1 MLSVMV
7 VGAGAAFSDQDKIE
21 NTEAVDACSALN
33 IINGYEDGAFHPE
46 RNIKRAEVTKM
57 ICVALNGGEEPNTS
71 TNAKPTFTDVRG
83 TIYAWA
89 EGYIEACVAQ
99 GIVDGVGG
107 TRFAPAS
114 NVTGAQ
120 LAKMLLVSLGYNAT
134 TEKFTGNAWE
144 TNVNV
149 RASQKHLYDGLEKMD
164 TSAPVTRDQAA
175 QMVWNA
181 MQAYEVE
188 YKDGV
193 LQDKVVGTTND
204 KVTLLYDRYD
214 AWISV
219 GTLTKVDSTDLSIAM
234 SEADKVA
241 SDYSEKDSVVDF
253 TKLDQDYSALLGQ
266 KVKVLFTAK
275 NLDDVIGVFATK
287 NNTVITAVQNALDT
301 ENAKIK
307 LDGKLYTL
315 ESAGVKVIKDGE
327 TVTENW
333 HAVDFKDT
341 NSPAVITLIDNDNNG
356 KIDTAVVKTVA
367 VAKVTF
373 VSDKQI
379 IAGGKTYKTADENI
393 ATGLA
398 KDDFVVITH
407 NLYKDNLDIVKA
419 DKATGTVDAT
429 KGPNAAYTDYQI
441 DGTWYVAADNRDEIN
456 AAVKAGTK
464 VDYVVVNGVLF
475 YAEKTTNTGDK
486 LDDILFVAYVG
497 QDGLSNDQ
505 ARVMFPDGKKD
516 TINLKD
522 TYYDDTL
529 NDGDD
534 KKDDLIVGGQFY
546 EFNKSGNENEY
557 ELLAVNP
564 KTDYYGAFTYFGS
577 KPLQG
582 MGTQAGPDSV
592 ANVGKID
599 DNADVIVYQPQN
611 GTGAYEAN
619 PDDVTK
625 AVVKHITGK
634 QLKSNGTVLKQ
645 TTLESNAF
653 TFQSEV
659 KGFDR
664 ASVLAVTYKG
674 AWSDLEGLTANSNY
688 GYIVKDAEKVAGG
701 IRFEMITAD
710 DKDPITVIADKS
722 SVGKFLKGAVVGYSS
737 ITPAAEGEKNATVND
752 LSFVD
757 VKAGSIVAT
766 NKTDKFSVGNNEGEM
781 DLDDFTTVI
790 FTNTYAGKIEKNP
803 NGAPEKAEDSRINV
817 LYVNKEVA
825 IIDANQI
832 GGDVYATNDVTAVN
846 FGEKDS
852 VQWTDANTGETW
864 SMSNRGAY
872 TNSILDLSVTAEKS
886 GKITLKIGNGDAKTY
901 DVVANQAF
909 KLNGIKVTGDVVL
922 TWGDNAGGGTV
933 TGNVKFDAIDML
945 ASKNDSVT
953 FNVSGLPAATGNL
966 VANNLVRILDASGTP
981 VSATATISVTAFGA
995 GESQSVTIATGAT
1008 GVTPGTY
1015 TIEILANGAQGKATF
1030 VVGQAGQTTP
1040 AGATGTATGVAT
1052 IGDFKI
1058 TTTKDVY
1065 AKGEA
1070 VAAEVEYTGTD
1081 TTLTSGATITLTP
1094 TNLDK
1099 NDTAIVKFPAG
1110 ALKKG
1115 ATQTVTFAG
1124 KADGTINAITVA
1136 GVAANTKA
1144 AAPVVSNTTSIRSA
1158 TTGTTGLLTR
1168 MAARTSTP

>member
-1 MLSVMV
+1 MLCLAVMLSVMV

-107 TRFAPAS
+107 NRFAPAS

-149 RASQKHLYDGLEKMD
+149 RASQKHLYDGLEKLD

-219 GTLTKVDSTDLSIAM
+219 GTLTKVDSTDLSITM

-253 TKLDQDYSALLGQ
+253 TKLNQDYSALLGQ

-287 NNTVITAVQNALDT
+287 NNTVITAVQNALDV

-315 ESAGVKVIKDGE
+315 ESAGVQVIVDGKAAA
-327 TVTENW
+327 ENW

-356 KIDTAVVKTVA
+356 KIDTAVVKTVD

-373 VSDKQI
+373 VSSTQI
-379 IAGGKTYKTADENI
+379 IASGKTYKTADENI
-393 ATGLA
+393 AEGLA

-429 KGPNAAYTDYQI
+429 KGPNSGYTDYQI

-475 YAEKTTNTGDK
+475 YAEKTTSTSDK

-497 QDGLSNDQ
+497 QDGLSNEQ
-505 ARVMFPDGKKD
+505 ARVMFPNGKKD

-522 TYYDDTL
+522 VYYDADL
-529 NDGDD
+529 DGT
-534 KKDDLIVGGQFY
+534 KEANEKIVGGQFY
-546 EFNKSGNENEY
+546 EFNKSGNEY
-557 ELLAVNP
+557 ELLAVSTKP
-564 KTDYYGAFTYFGS
+564 DYYGAFTYFGT
-577 KPLQG
+577 KNLEG
-582 MGTQAGPDSV
+582 MDASNGPASV
-592 ANVGKID
+592 AGIGKID
-599 DNADVIVYQPQN
+599 DSADVIVYSAN
-611 GTGAYEAN
+611 GSN
-619 PDDVTK
+619 VQ
-625 AVVKHITGK
+625 VKHITGK
-634 QLKSNGTVLKQ
+634 QLKSNGSVLND
-645 TTLESNAF
+645 TTLATATLGAFES
-653 TFQSEV
+653 EID
-659 KGFDR
+659 GFDR
-664 ASVLAVTYKG
+664 ATVLAVKYTGDWNK
-674 AWSDLEGLTANSNY
+674 LEGLTANANY

-701 IRFEMITAD
+701 IRFDMITAD
-710 DKDPITVIADKS
+710 DEKAITVFADKS
-722 SVGKFLKGAVVGYSS
+722 STTNFDKGAVVGYSS
-737 ITPAAEGEKNATVND
+737 ITEAAAPAGDEKLPVVND
-752 LSFVD
+752 LSFIND
-757 VKAGSIVAT
+757 IRDGSITGT
-766 NKTDKFSVGNNEGEM
+766 NKKDKISVDNGAEM

-790 FTNTYAGKIEKNP
+790 FTNTYAGKIEKVS
-803 NGAPEKAEDSRINV
+803 NGAPAKAEDGRTNV

-832 GGDVYATNDVTAVN
+832 GGDVYADYNVTADD
-846 FGEKDS
+846 FGKKDS
-852 VQWTDANTGETW
+852 VQWTDATTGETW
-864 SMSNRGAY
+864 SMSDRGAY
-872 TNSILDLSVTAEKS
+872 TNSILNLSVTAEKS

-933 TGNVKFDAIDML
+933 TG
-945 ASKNDSVT
+945 
-953 FNVSGLPAATGNL
+953 
-966 VANNLVRILDASGTP
+966 
-981 VSATATISVTAFGA
+981 
-995 GESQSVTIATGAT
+995 
-1008 GVTPGTY
+1008 
-1015 TIEILANGAQGKATF
+1015 
-1030 VVGQAGQTTP
+1030 
-1040 AGATGTATGVAT
+1040 
-1052 IGDFKI
+1052 
-1058 TTTKDVY
+1058 
-1065 AKGEA
+1065 
-1070 VAAEVEYTGTD
+1070 
-1081 TTLTSGATITLTP
+1081 
-1094 TNLDK
+1094 
-1099 NDTAIVKFPAG
+1099 
-1110 ALKKG
+1110 ALK
-1115 ATQTVTFAG
+1115 
-1124 KADGTINAITVA
+1124 
-1136 GVAANTKA
+1136 
-1144 AAPVVSNTTSIRSA
+1144 
-1158 TTGTTGLLTR
+1158 
-1168 MAARTSTP
+1168 